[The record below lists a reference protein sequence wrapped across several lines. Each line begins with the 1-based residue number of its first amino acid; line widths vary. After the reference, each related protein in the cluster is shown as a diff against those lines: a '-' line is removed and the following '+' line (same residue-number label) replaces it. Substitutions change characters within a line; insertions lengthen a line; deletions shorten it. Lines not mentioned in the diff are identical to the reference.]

1 MRSIGPRL
9 QLAQRQALAM
19 TPQLQQAIRL
29 LQMSQQELAVY
40 LREEL
45 DRNPLLA
52 ESGNAEG
59 GDAREDGPAA
69 AQADDHRPAETAAGR
84 AEGGD
89 DAASVMTGS
98 QALADIDERWDK
110 EHADR
115 GGDGLALGPIRGAV
129 PDGDAPDRTARLA
142 DRPLSL
148 EQHIIA
154 QVAIELPGNAERLIA
169 LALLELLDEAG
180 YLRGDPAD
188 VAERLGATAQAVAVV
203 LGKLQQLDPPGVFA
217 RSLAE
222 CLALQLADRNRL
234 DPAMQALL
242 DNLELLAQRDFAG
255 LRRRCGVGDEDLAE
269 MIGELRALDPKPG
282 LRFDVPVADPIV
294 PDIFLRPARDPDTG
308 AEGWHLELNTDTLPR
323 VAADRRYHATLVL
336 GARDKA
342 TREFLTERL
351 QSANWLVK
359 AVDQRAQTILK
370 VAREIVRQQD
380 GFFRRGV
387 GALRPLVL
395 RDIAA
400 SVALHEST
408 VSRVTSNKFIATPRG
423 IFELKYFFTSAIASS
438 TGAAAMSSEAVR
450 LRIRRL
456 IDAEAAQEPLSDD
469 RIVELL
475 RTEGIDIARR
485 TVAKS
490 RDAMRIPSSVERRR
504 RQGVGGMEAGLAS
517 LPAQALARI
526 SQRPTE
532 WEA

>member
-52 ESGNAEG
+52 EPANADG
-59 GDAREDGPAA
+59 GDAREDGPATPH
-69 AQADDHRPAETAAGR
+69 ADHHEPVETAAGQ
-84 AEGGD
+84 AESGH

-115 GGDGLALGPIRGAV
+115 GGDGLALGPIRGAA
-129 PDGDAPDRTARLA
+129 PEGDAPDRTARLA
-142 DRPLSL
+142 DRAMSL
-148 EQHIIA
+148 EQHIMA
-154 QVAIELPGNAERLIA
+154 QISIELPGNAERLIA

-188 VAERLGATAQAVAVV
+188 VAERLGASAKDVALV
-203 LGKLQQLDPPGVFA
+203 LGTLQQFDPPGVFA

-242 DNLELLAQRDFAG
+242 DNLQLLAQRDFAG

-294 PDIFLRPARDPDTG
+294 PDIFLRP
-308 AEGWHLELNTDTLPR
+308 
-323 VAADRRYHATLVL
+323 VVADRRYHATLMV

-342 TREFLTERL
+342 TREFLAERL

-400 SVALHEST
+400 AVALHEST

-456 IDAEAAQEPLSDD
+456 IEAEPAQEPLSDD

-475 RTEGIDIARR
+475 RGEGIDIARR
-485 TVAKS
+485 TVAKY

-504 RQGVGGMEAGLAS
+504 RQGVGGMETGLVS

-526 SQRPTE
+526 SQRPSE